1 MQMTPKERILR
12 AMHKKKTD
20 KIPWA
25 AYPVLLPRG
34 YVERKVRNKGCGFL
48 IAWPPY
54 QVDRSEVTVEEKEIW
69 DENNRAKLITR
80 IYHTPLGIVSE
91 KVQIRLDLSPNK
103 SQWIT
108 EYMIKS
114 TSDYPIVKFII
125 ENTSFHSDY
134 DSFLE
139 VQKEL
144 GDDGIVVAVAQKS
157 PMQKMLYE
165 LMGVERFSIDAYENP
180 KEFKKLAELIEW
192 KDDEMYKII
201 ANSPAE
207 LVIAG
212 ENLSGDVVSGRL
224 FKEYSVPF
232 YNKQARLLHEKGK
245 VYGVHMDGRL
255 NCIKDLIK
263 ETEIDLT
270 ESFTLPEG
278 GGDLTLEEAR
288 ELWKDKII
296 WANFPACLCH
306 KNKEKIK
313 EFVIQL
319 SRKVTLGDGF
329 LLEISEDLPPVL
341 WQKVL
346 TVIADILG

>member
-1 MQMTPKERILR
+1 MTPKERMLR

-25 AYPVLLPRG
+25 AYPVLVPRG

-80 IYHTPLGIVSE
+80 IYHTPLGSISE

-108 EYMIKS
+108 EYMIKGI
-114 TSDYPIVKFII
+114 SDYPIAKFII
-125 ENTSFHSDY
+125 ENTSYYPDY

-139 VQKEL
+139 MQEEL
-144 GDDGIVVAVAQKS
+144 GDDGIVTATAKRS

-165 LMGVERFSIDAYENP
+165 LMGVERFSIDSYDHP

-212 ENLSGDVVSGRL
+212 ENLSGDVVSPRL

-232 YNKQARLLHEKGK
+232 YNKQARLLHEEGK

-255 NCIKDLIK
+255 NCLKDLIK
-263 ETEIDLT
+263 ETEIDLI
-270 ESFTLPEG
+270 ESFTLSEG

-288 ELWKDKII
+288 KLWRDKVI
-296 WANFPACLCH
+296 WINFPASLCH
-306 KNKEKIK
+306 GSEETIR
-313 EFVIQL
+313 EFLIRL
-319 SRKVTLGDGF
+319 TRKVTPGDGF
-329 LLEISEDLPPVL
+329 MLEISEDLPPIL

-346 TVIADILG
+346 TIIGDVLG